1 MSFDEYLQKALDE
14 DVELKKEFDALQ
26 PEYEVIE
33 KLIKAR
39 LDSNLTQQELAR
51 KCGLKQSNIS
61 RLESGR
67 GNPTIKLLKK
77 VADSLDYDL
86 VVEFRKRQPATESS
100 MAPAQ
105 AGTVK
110 LNVDMGNYSDQ
121 GTTQNMNTWPAS
133 QKMTLVTI

>member
-14 DVELKKEFDALQ
+14 DAELKKEFDALQ

-67 GNPTIKLLKK
+67 GNPTIKLLRK
-77 VADSLDYDL
+77 VADSLGYDL
-86 VVEFRKRQPATESS
+86 IVEFRKREPATETSFAS
-100 MAPAQ
+100 VQ

-110 LNVDMGNYSDQ
+110 LNMDMWNYSEQ

-133 QKMTLVTI
+133 QKMTLGAI